1 MTAEYC
7 LFTHNSYDESVV
19 TDTLISMKNIFS
31 SDPVSRSQGKRI
43 CSGLESFREVVIDME
58 GIEWIG
64 QGFADQF
71 FRVFAS
77 QNPSIELRVINANE
91 DVLRMLRYVREL

>member
-19 TDTLISMKNIFS
+19 T
-31 SDPVSRSQGKRI
+31 
-43 CSGLESFREVVIDME
+43 DME

-91 DVLRMLRYVREL
+91 DILRMLRYVREL